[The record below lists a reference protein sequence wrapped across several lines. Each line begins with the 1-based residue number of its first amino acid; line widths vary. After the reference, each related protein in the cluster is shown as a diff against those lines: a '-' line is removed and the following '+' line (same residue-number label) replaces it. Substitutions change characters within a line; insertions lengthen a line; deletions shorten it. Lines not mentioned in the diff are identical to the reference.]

1 MDQIEKE
8 CFKICN
14 NDPSTKKCAYN
25 LTCKYVK
32 EKYNEKTT
40 TTPKSENS
48 ANNSSTK
55 FEYLTNNTFTSLK
68 ATENLSP
75 NITEEYDLEEYF
87 ELNEDFT
94 NFTLPSDEDPPV
106 TIFTDEKKLLATVTE
121 ILENYEKKKDND
133 NKIKE
138 VIFSFFYFFIF
149 YIYFR
154 LT

>member
-1 MDQIEKE
+1 M
-8 CFKICN
+8 
-14 NDPSTKKCAYN
+14 
-25 LTCKYVK
+25 TCKYVK

-55 FEYLTNNTFTSLK
+55 FEYLTNNTLTLE
-68 ATENLSP
+68 ENLSP
-75 NITEEYDLEEYF
+75 NFTEEYDLEEYF

-106 TIFTDEKKLLATVTE
+106 TILTDEKKLLATVTE

-138 VIFSFFYFFIF
+138 VIFSFFYFFYFLHIF
-149 YIYFR
+149 
-154 LT
+154 